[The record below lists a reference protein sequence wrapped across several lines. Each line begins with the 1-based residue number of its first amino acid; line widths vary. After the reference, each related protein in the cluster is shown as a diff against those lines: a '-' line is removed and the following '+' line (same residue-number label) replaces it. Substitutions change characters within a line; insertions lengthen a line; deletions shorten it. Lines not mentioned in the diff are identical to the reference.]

1 MNRTHIGLGIFVLGT
16 LGLLIWLA
24 QSIGALGGRRGV
36 EYEVRLEH
44 AAGLVANNAVKVAGV
59 EVGRIEKIGVDHDI
73 AVLTLRVD
81 EDIVLHTDAKAI
93 VRAKSLLGEK
103 YLQLD
108 PGERESP
115 VLEAGGRI
123 ADVETQF
130 EVDQVLNAL
139 QPLLGGEDSIAG
151 VLGPLAERLAA
162 LMDDATGKDGKPPIV
177 TRADIDQLVDD
188 VKVTSATVRRI
199 ATDNEA
205 DIRKIVESTR
215 DLAGD
220 PRLPVLLARADRMSK
235 TLDER
240 LPQLLDR
247 TEAALEKLEKVAA
260 IVDDDRAKK
269 IGTIIDDATVAMAN
283 LRTLSNDLKGLGK
296 TVEPLLESLGKLAK
310 RALALDGPTIRQ
322 FLQKE
327 GVKVYFGSKREA
339 SKVLGGAAVVD
350 DEGPTREKRT
360 GSVASE
366 RTPNAG
372 RHCGTSV
379 ASSSPSRRRRS
390 VSMAI
395 LASMR
400 ASWAPMQ

>member
-1 MNRTHIGLGIFVLGT
+1 MNRTHIGLGVFVLGT

-24 QSIGALGGRRGV
+24 QSIGALGGPRGV

-59 EVGRIEKIGVDHDI
+59 EVGRIEKIGVDHDV
-73 AVLTLRVD
+73 AVLTLRID
-81 EDIVLHTDAKAI
+81 EEVVLHADAKAI

-103 YLQLD
+103 YLQLH
-108 PGERESP
+108 PGQRESP
-115 VLEAGGRI
+115 VLEPGGLI
-123 ADVETQF
+123 VDVETQF

-151 VLGPLAERLAA
+151 MLGPLAERLAQ
-162 LMDDATGKDGKPPIV
+162 LMDDATGKNGQPPIV

-205 DIRKIVESTR
+205 DIREIVKSTR
-215 DLAGD
+215 DIAGD
-220 PRLPVLLARADRMSK
+220 PRIPVLLARADSMSK

-240 LPQLLDR
+240 LPKLLDR

-260 IVDDDRAKK
+260 VVDDDRAKK

-283 LRTLSNDLKGLGK
+283 LRTLSSDLKGLGK
-296 TVEPLLESLGKLAK
+296 TIEPLLESLGRLAT

-322 FLQKE
+322 FLQRE

-339 SKVLGGAAVVD
+339 AKVLGGLP
-350 DEGPTREKRT
+350 EE
-360 GSVASE
+360 
-366 RTPNAG
+366 
-372 RHCGTSV
+372 
-379 ASSSPSRRRRS
+379 
-390 VSMAI
+390 
-395 LASMR
+395 
-400 ASWAPMQ
+400 

>member
-24 QSIGALGGRRGV
+24 QSIGALGGRGGV
-36 EYEVRLEH
+36 QYEVRLEH

-59 EVGRIEKIGVDHDI
+59 EVGRIEKIGVDHDV

-81 EDIVLHTDAKAI
+81 SDIVLHTDATAI

-103 YLQLD
+103 YLQLA

-123 ADVETQF
+123 EKVETHF

-151 VLGPLAERLAA
+151 MLGPLAERMAE
-162 LMDDATGKDGKPPIV
+162 LMDDATGKSGKPPII

-188 VKVTSATVRRI
+188 VKTTSATVRRI

-205 DIRKIVESTR
+205 DIRKIVQSTR
-215 DLAGD
+215 DIAGD
-220 PRLPVLLARADRMSK
+220 PRIPLLLARADSMSA

-240 LPQLLDR
+240 LPRLLDR
-247 TEAALEKLEKVAA
+247 TEAALAKLERLAE

-269 IGTIIDDATVAMAN
+269 IGTIIDDSAVAMAN
-283 LRTLSNDLKGLGK
+283 LRTLSSDLKDLGK
-296 TVEPLLESLGKLAK
+296 TVEPLLEDLGRLAE

-327 GVKVYFGSKREA
+327 GVKVYFGNKREA
-339 SKVLGGAAVVD
+339 VKALSD
-350 DEGPTREKRT
+350 PE
-360 GSVASE
+360 
-366 RTPNAG
+366 
-372 RHCGTSV
+372 
-379 ASSSPSRRRRS
+379 
-390 VSMAI
+390 
-395 LASMR
+395 
-400 ASWAPMQ
+400 